1 MMVWTSLLR
10 PPACPMKPSMPKSKC
25 LGLKRTPQIA
35 HTHILCSWL
44 MLQFIIRGM
53 GPNFSKASLAAC
65 QALQQQLGMMTGGS
79 PGDGGRCLT
88 FLVWNHS
95 HLIDSVLPI
104 YIYICP

>member
-1 MMVWTSLLR
+1 
-10 PPACPMKPSMPKSKC
+10 
-25 LGLKRTPQIA
+25 
-35 HTHILCSWL
+35 